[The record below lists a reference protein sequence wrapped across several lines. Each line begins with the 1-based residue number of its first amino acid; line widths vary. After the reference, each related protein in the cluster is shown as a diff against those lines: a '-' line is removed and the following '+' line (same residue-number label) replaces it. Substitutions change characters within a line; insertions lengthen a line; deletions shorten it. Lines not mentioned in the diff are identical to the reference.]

1 MITFCAAIICLLA
14 AVVLW
19 QSAPKFTIDASPVG
33 DAMLVAGIGLGITC
47 IFLLGFATAQAFF
60 FGASF

>member
-19 QSAPKFTIDASPVG
+19 QSASITIDASPVG
-33 DAMLVAGIGLGITC
+33 DAMRMAGIGLGITC
-47 IFLLGFATAQAFF
+47 IFLLGFAVARAVI
-60 FGASF
+60 